1 MKQLTVVNDKSYFKF
16 LKKKK
21 KTVVHLSRSASAFL
35 FTDRISR
42 RTSSHLKK
50 NIKPY
55 ANTRSLY
62 YNR

>member
-1 MKQLTVVNDKSYFKF
+1 MKQLAVVNDKSYFKF
-16 LKKKK
+16 LKKKP
-21 KTVVHLSRSASAFL
+21 VVHLSRSASAFL